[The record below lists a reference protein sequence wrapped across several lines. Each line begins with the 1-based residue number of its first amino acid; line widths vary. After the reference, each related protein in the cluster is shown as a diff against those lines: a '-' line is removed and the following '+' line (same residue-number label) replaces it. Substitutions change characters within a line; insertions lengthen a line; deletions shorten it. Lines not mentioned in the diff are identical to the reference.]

1 MVPTSLSSEFTAVVN
16 PAMAGQVAIG
26 RHAMS
31 SSFTG
36 SLPSISETEEN
47 DYLTDCQAVHSFF
60 GRIGRQLEISALTRF
75 ALLFSSRLKTSRV
88 SARFGQ
94 WGRRLFVHG
103 LRLAGYAIRA
113 SHVPAVR
120 LACNRFERDDASSSV
135 TQLFVHG
142 AQPHHGSFKFAHS
155 PAEGE
160 LVKLAARS
168 QPRKVRCT
176 MPSVHRFFENEAAF
190 SLEGED
196 DLQDPIVQQAASS
209 GLRAPRKA
217 RRNRPSFGS
226 FIENEAAYLQVR
238 ESDAGVRAQHPMD
251 APFTVSGRH
260 SKSRKVD

>member
-1 MVPTSLSSEFTAVVN
+1 
-16 PAMAGQVAIG
+16 
-26 RHAMS
+26 
-31 SSFTG
+31 
-36 SLPSISETEEN
+36 
-47 DYLTDCQAVHSFF
+47 
-60 GRIGRQLEISALTRF
+60 
-75 ALLFSSRLKTSRV
+75 
-88 SARFGQ
+88 
-94 WGRRLFVHG
+94 
-103 LRLAGYAIRA
+103 
-113 SHVPAVR
+113 
-120 LACNRFERDDASSSV
+120 
-135 TQLFVHG
+135 
-142 AQPHHGSFKFAHS
+142 
-155 PAEGE
+155 
-160 LVKLAARS
+160 
-168 QPRKVRCT
+168 